1 MENRSLSLAA
11 GLIVLLALA
20 PPLVAG
26 EATDPALQQDWQQRL
41 AKAAALQAEGRQRQ
55 AEAERVLAEKN
66 AECASRFLVNSCRN
80 GNQEE
85 YMLAARQARQLQNE
99 GDVIERQVKK
109 EQMSERDRQ
118 FRADAPKRA
127 ADLQARQA
135 ETEAARSE
143 TEARTASLIADKE
156 KKAEAGAKRKAA
168 AAEEHQRK
176 VREHEA
182 RVAAKMKQA
191 AERSAAEK
199 K

>member
-11 GLIVLLALA
+11 CLITLVCLAA
-20 PPLVAG
+20 PVAAG
-26 EATDPALQQDWQQRL
+26 EGVDPAVQQDWKLRL
-41 AKAAALQAEGRQRQ
+41 DKAATLQAEGRQRQ

-66 AECASRFLVNSCRN
+66 AECASRFLVNSCRD

-85 YMLAARQARQLQNE
+85 YMRAARQARLLENE
-99 GDVIERQVKK
+99 GNAIERQVKK
-109 EQMSERDRQ
+109 EQLSERDRQ
-118 FRADAPKRA
+118 YRAEAPKRA

-143 TEARTASLIADKE
+143 AEARSAAILADKE

-168 AAEEHQRK
+168 AAAEHQRK

-182 RVAAKMKQA
+182 KVVARVKQA